1 MNVITFGDETSAYCE
16 TVCGGA
22 GAVSNR
28 YRKSLRSTTFHTIN
42 FYRKQ
47 SSPDRETCIFQD
59 LILS

>member
-28 YRKSLRSTTFHTIN
+28 CHKSLRCTTFHTIN
-42 FYRKQ
+42 FYREAKFTGKVVY
-47 SSPDRETCIFQD
+47 SKI
-59 LILS
+59 